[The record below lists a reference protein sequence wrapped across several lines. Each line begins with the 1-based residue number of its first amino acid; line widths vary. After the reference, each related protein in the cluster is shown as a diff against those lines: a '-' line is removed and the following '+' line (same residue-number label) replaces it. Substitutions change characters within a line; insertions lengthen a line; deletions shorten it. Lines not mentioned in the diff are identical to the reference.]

1 MSTTR
6 IFVFAVLTLVLAG
19 PGQTAAAGQPIYKVT
34 DRDGNV
40 TYTDQ
45 KPNPDAEPLD
55 LPELG
60 VLGDGQE
67 ELEQALEGQPHID
80 PAIDPL
86 TLVIT
91 QPADGT
97 EFSDLGEGVA
107 VVLHSNVE
115 LPPSAEIV
123 LYINDQPQD
132 PIRQLSISLAGL
144 QPGAYRLHAELQTP
158 SGRLLTRTEE
168 VSFLLRAP
176 PQLIPAP

>member
-6 IFVFAVLTLVLAG
+6 ILVFAGLTLVLAG
-19 PGQTAAAGQPIYKVT
+19 LTQLALAGQPIYKVT

-45 KPNPDAEPLD
+45 KPSPDAEPLD

-67 ELEQALEGQPHID
+67 ELEQALEGQPQID
-80 PAIDPL
+80 PAIEPL

-91 QPADGT
+91 QPVDGT
-97 EFSDLGEGVA
+97 EFSDRGDGVA

-115 LPPSAEIV
+115 LPPSAQIV
-123 LYINDQPQD
+123 LYLNDQPQD
-132 PIRQLSISLAGL
+132 PIRQLAISLAGL
-144 QPGAYRLHAELQTP
+144 QPGAYRLHAEVQTP

-176 PQLIPAP
+176 PQLMPVP

>member
-6 IFVFAVLTLVLAG
+6 VFVSAVLTLLLAG
-19 PGQTAAAGQPIYKVT
+19 LSQVALAGQPIYKVT

-45 KPNPDAEPLD
+45 KPGPDAEPMD

-67 ELEQALEGQPHID
+67 ELEQALEAQPDID
-80 PAIDPL
+80 PAIEPL

-97 EFSDLGEGVA
+97 ELSDRGDGVA
-107 VVLHSNVE
+107 VALHSNVE
-115 LPPSAEIV
+115 LPPSAQIV

-132 PIRQLSISLAGL
+132 PIRQLGISLAGL
-144 QPGAYRLHAELQTP
+144 QPGVYRLHAELQTP
-158 SGRLLTRTEE
+158 SGRLLTRTQE

-176 PQLIPAP
+176 PQLMPAP